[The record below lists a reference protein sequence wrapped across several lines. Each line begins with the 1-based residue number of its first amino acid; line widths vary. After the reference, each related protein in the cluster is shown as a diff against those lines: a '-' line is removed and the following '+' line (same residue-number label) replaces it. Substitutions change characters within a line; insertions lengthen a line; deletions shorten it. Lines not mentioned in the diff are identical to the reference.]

1 MKRNKENKRPWTYR
15 FMSVV
20 LACAM
25 LFTSSGFQTLAQ
37 EASTEIQTE
46 SAEEI
51 AARQAAQQAQE
62 AAAQQAAA
70 EEAARQAE
78 AQAQAA
84 AAQQAAEEEA
94 ARQAEA
100 QAQAAAAQQ
109 AAEEESARKA
119 AEAAAAQQ
127 AAEDANTARQQQQQA
142 AVQSQGNYVSSV
154 EQVPV
159 IAGRL
164 VLNVDAA
171 STQEAG
177 KAAKISV
184 VYGLGSECTLGS
196 VDTRLYV
203 WNKNAAFPQF
213 INGVYTDPISKRIFT
228 LKTDEEGDTYI
239 SYSLKP
245 GESFKQIFEL
255 TDTTVAAGGSVVFD
269 VAICAMGQIPTDSQ
283 IQQTAGKVT
292 YALPAEETQPVAGE
306 SQPATEEMQQAAGD
320 SQPVTEESEQYVT
333 IELPEEGT
341 SDTSSTERADTNT
354 SNGISAEES
363 LIDIVL
369 PGLEGEAETDAG
381 TEEVIVWNDV
391 FFEVIEG
398 ASVTVD
404 SMDVTN
410 DVAKAKNGTI
420 IFNVAA
426 EEGYE
431 ITEVLVD
438 GTTPAETTENDGEYI
453 IENISTDETIVTVL
467 TEALETEEVE
477 LLEEIVEFVMPRMR
491 LFGSASEDTKSYNIL
506 DSRNQ
511 TSFTVLVNGKEYDGK
526 SQIDRDATIQ
536 VVLNYTYAAVNKP
549 VEADATGHYYFP
561 IPVTS
566 GLELSESASSGEVV
580 SGTDIVGTYKIQD
593 GNVFIDYFPDW
604 VKGKNTISGTFT
616 FDYTAS
622 ASTDTD
628 KSKITIGD
636 EDHIITFTSGLS
648 GKKTYTVNPDGSLQ
662 FFIELTPTDADV
674 KYVTVTDTLSGSLTF
689 RKNTFQLV
697 VGGVSTSLNNVE
709 FSNNDKTA
717 TITIDEIKYGTTAV
731 ITYTVDPYFTDG
743 ATNGGNS
750 ATWGWNGAGDG
761 TDTGA
766 PGAGGSDHVEVK
778 PDNNTL
784 TKSSS
789 NFMTNSNLGK
799 NQIEYTIKVNEFGK
813 DLVPDA
819 DTITLI
825 DYLASNVVLLSDQL
839 NRLKVVTAS
848 GTDITEQ
855 CVIDYDGSV
864 LKITLPDGVSAI
876 ITYKVR
882 VIGTVGTDTTV
893 VNRVTLEGYPESKTE
908 DTVKIERSSAT
919 AEGASK
925 VVTIKKQD
933 QFNASQAIS
942 GVTFELYKVTGSGAQ
957 KLTEDITA
965 DDGTLTFGGVDKEE
979 GLLELDTLYYVKET
993 AVPNG
998 YILNDTPIYFILNA
1012 TDSHKAEID
1021 RVYKDVKYLTDGAAQ
1036 FIIANLPEPEPT
1048 TTHFTAQKTVDGGSP
1063 NAGEVFTFG
1072 LKYLNYSPATN
1083 KTAYIPK
1090 DPSAVPVLAYN
1101 STDKIAQNGMKECT
1115 NFVDGTVT
1123 FGEIQFEYEGTYFFE
1138 IWEKE
1143 DTSKT
1148 NFIFDGTR
1156 YQVEVKV
1163 ERDGK
1168 TLKCT
1173 HVYKVNNASRS
1184 QIAFDNKRITG
1195 FTLQKQF
1202 SGTNVLDTDTEF
1214 TFRITAKKGT
1224 SAWNFSDIT
1233 VKSNGTDY
1241 DTSKWS
1247 VKNNTLTVKLIV
1259 PTGSTQSPV
1268 ITVDKVP
1275 LGATV
1280 TVQED
1285 QKAGWT
1291 VVANN
1296 GSTGLTLQQSVSE
1309 NGIVVQNR
1317 RDVVSIAVNKIW
1329 NTQGDSD
1336 AQNKIPE
1343 KLQLNLKAKVGE
1355 TVKDPIR
1362 DLGIP
1367 AQKCTL
1373 EIQRD
1378 AWTGAFT
1385 DLPKYA
1391 DQAGTQEITYSVE
1404 EVLPDDIKNNWVCTE
1419 QKTGNSI
1426 TLTNTFKNVVSVSA
1440 SKTWNDNND
1449 QDGKRPAS
1457 VTVTLYR
1464 KMADQSATKG
1474 IDYTTEIGIKYE
1486 KVAADAEGTLLT
1498 NPVALVS
1505 TNSNDKTAGWTTQ
1518 TWEKLPKKWGM
1529 VSGSGEDLANTD
1541 IEYLVT
1547 ESVTY
1552 DEGYEYTENVTTSG
1566 TNFIFQNSYTP
1577 KTKEIQVTKK
1587 WSDNDDQDGKRPT
1600 SVNVY
1605 LEAKV
1610 GNETITGTIGISNPK
1625 TITAAAGDT
1634 NDWVINAAK
1643 WENLPVYYDG
1653 QEITYTVSEATVTDY
1668 DTDPISAPAYN
1679 ETNKIWEVKI
1689 TNRHTPSIV
1698 EITATKKWNDAS
1710 NEYGYRP
1717 TSINFQLYKKVG
1729 TSETEVVADGY
1740 RTLNAT
1746 DPNYS
1751 GKDEWQVIW
1760 TGLPEYENGQKIQ
1773 YSVKEVK
1780 ISKDADGK
1788 DTIVPVSDSDMA
1800 PYTVSVQDSLTVTN
1814 TYQPGTTKVTAT
1826 KVWDDGDDNDGI
1838 RPSSVEFILKAYINK
1853 EVGGR
1858 TEKTEVPVMFLNNA
1872 GGVYTFVPATE
1883 SEYKVSVNEDTEWSK
1898 TWSDLAV
1905 RYRDRATNKS
1915 YNVTYEVT
1923 ETAIDLGDE
1932 ILPYTNPIC
1941 SEDGNNNW
1949 TVINE
1954 REPERTEVSVLK
1966 IWDDNDNQDNARP
1979 DSLKVYLK
1987 AMFKDTADKTA
1998 VEHDYYYDYVKEE
2011 TTGKWTAVRID
2022 LSQGTKLT
2030 ANAEGVWQKT
2040 WEDLPKYYKGE
2051 KIVWDVAEDTGAI
2064 EALGYKQTNK
2074 KYISTS
2080 KTFEFTNSR
2089 ETEKISKQLI
2099 KYWLDKNQSEEYVR
2113 PNDEVTFRL
2122 SSKKWMKS
2130 EESGTYQWIES
2141 YEDAN
2146 GTPYEV
2152 KTLALK
2158 DFTGNIWT
2166 CSWSNLEKY
2175 CGGKLI
2181 EYTVEEINVPTG
2193 YFSITE
2199 NTADHTT
2206 ICNIKT
2212 KVEISKVSLTDEE
2225 EISGATL
2232 QILDLSKPEAEQV
2245 IEEWITDTEKER
2257 SHIVEGLEPEKE
2269 YTLRE
2274 VKAPTGYLLADDI
2287 TFTVK
2292 ADGTVTKVVMKDEPT
2307 EMKISKKDAD
2317 GRTHLIGAKF
2327 KILDPDKDV
2336 VESWSSDGDVHLIKA
2351 KLDPGVEYTLVEETA
2366 PNGYNRAADITFTI
2380 NDKGQVLVD
2389 NAPVVDNEIIV
2400 KDTLRKIKFAK
2411 VDALKDGNYISGA
2424 ELEVHYK
2431 EGKDT
2436 VGDLVVTADGIPMK
2450 WTSGTEAKEFSGI
2463 KKGDYYLVEVSAP
2476 AGYLKAGKLEF
2487 SVEGEKD
2494 ESDMEIQMVSL
2505 VNTLTEIKIKK
2516 SFWRGAEE
2524 PLTPVTC
2531 DAPAIFTI
2539 FDREGAVAV
2548 TAMDE
2553 KLENLEITYDT
2564 ELVIKGLSEGD
2575 YILHEV
2581 SAPVGYTRAKDIP
2594 FTVSGDAVLS
2604 EPIEVK
2610 NCPTKV
2616 TISKTDIATGE
2627 ELPGAT
2633 LQVLY
2638 ADTEEVAAT
2647 IYYDKEDEST
2657 WDQLLQWE
2665 STDEPRVIEGLP
2677 AGEYILREKIAPDGY
2692 TVAKDILF
2700 TITDDLTVENKI
2712 VMEDKITEVSIS
2724 KRKMLGISELPGAH
2738 LQVLDESGKVAT
2750 TIYYKDDTTTP
2761 DEKLDW
2767 ISGEAAK
2774 VFKGLRLGKYKL
2786 VEVKSPDGYALS
2798 DPIEFEVTADGY
2810 KVTEV
2815 VMRDDTTKVHISKM
2829 DVTNNKDLPGARL
2842 ALKDSQGNIITEWT
2856 STGKPKVIEGQLIAG
2871 ETYTLTEI
2879 AAPVGYDLAKDIT
2892 FTVNSDGEIQKVV
2905 MEDKVSD
2912 GKGSIT
2918 VQKLV
2923 MMDGKYAAID
2933 YTFYVA
2939 LFADEAC
2946 TQRVSNVKPL
2956 NVSGSYTASTV
2967 FTKLQYG
2974 TYYVAETDEE
2984 GNAISEGE
2992 FIEANQVID
3001 GKAVLT
3007 PTEATAKSLI
3017 LNHVKGFDK
3026 QYYYDGKI
3034 TVDKRVLINGVE
3046 GNVNDTFYFAL
3057 FVDPELTTMADAGV
3071 KSLRLNGQSRGTVTF
3086 SDLPYGEYY
3095 LAETDE
3101 DGYPVDDDFAYTVT
3115 ISSYCKIDADTK
3127 DVLRTVT
3134 NSKTQNGSSSN
3145 SSESTTSGE
3154 GGKYTTGTKP
3164 VKTGDNTPFMMY
3176 LLIFGAS
3183 AIVLLGLYGKKRK
3196 KKNNM

>member
-1 MKRNKENKRPWTYR
+1 MY
-15 FMSVV
+15 
-20 LACAM
+20 
-25 LFTSSGFQTLAQ
+25 Q
-37 EASTEIQTE
+37 
-46 SAEEI
+46 
-51 AARQAAQQAQE
+51 
-62 AAAQQAAA
+62 
-70 EEAARQAE
+70 
-78 AQAQAA
+78 
-84 AAQQAAEEEA
+84 
-94 ARQAEA
+94 
-100 QAQAAAAQQ
+100 
-109 AAEEESARKA
+109 
-119 AEAAAAQQ
+119 
-127 AAEDANTARQQQQQA
+127 
-142 AVQSQGNYVSSV
+142 
-154 EQVPV
+154 
-159 IAGRL
+159 
-164 VLNVDAA
+164 
-171 STQEAG
+171 
-177 KAAKISV
+177 
-184 VYGLGSECTLGS
+184 
-196 VDTRLYV
+196 
-203 WNKNAAFPQF
+203 
-213 INGVYTDPISKRIFT
+213 
-228 LKTDEEGDTYI
+228 
-239 SYSLKP
+239 
-245 GESFKQIFEL
+245 
-255 TDTTVAAGGSVVFD
+255 
-269 VAICAMGQIPTDSQ
+269 
-283 IQQTAGKVT
+283 
-292 YALPAEETQPVAGE
+292 
-306 SQPATEEMQQAAGD
+306 
-320 SQPVTEESEQYVT
+320 
-333 IELPEEGT
+333 
-341 SDTSSTERADTNT
+341 
-354 SNGISAEES
+354 
-363 LIDIVL
+363 
-369 PGLEGEAETDAG
+369 
-381 TEEVIVWNDV
+381 
-391 FFEVIEG
+391 
-398 ASVTVD
+398 
-404 SMDVTN
+404 
-410 DVAKAKNGTI
+410 
-420 IFNVAA
+420 
-426 EEGYE
+426 
-431 ITEVLVD
+431 
-438 GTTPAETTENDGEYI
+438 
-453 IENISTDETIVTVL
+453 
-467 TEALETEEVE
+467 
-477 LLEEIVEFVMPRMR
+477 
-491 LFGSASEDTKSYNIL
+491 
-506 DSRNQ
+506 
-511 TSFTVLVNGKEYDGK
+511 
-526 SQIDRDATIQ
+526 
-536 VVLNYTYAAVNKP
+536 
-549 VEADATGHYYFP
+549 
-561 IPVTS
+561 
-566 GLELSESASSGEVV
+566 
-580 SGTDIVGTYKIQD
+580 
-593 GNVFIDYFPDW
+593 
-604 VKGKNTISGTFT
+604 
-616 FDYTAS
+616 
-622 ASTDTD
+622 
-628 KSKITIGD
+628 
-636 EDHIITFTSGLS
+636 
-648 GKKTYTVNPDGSLQ
+648 
-662 FFIELTPTDADV
+662 
-674 KYVTVTDTLSGSLTF
+674 
-689 RKNTFQLV
+689 
-697 VGGVSTSLNNVE
+697 
-709 FSNNDKTA
+709 
-717 TITIDEIKYGTTAV
+717 
-731 ITYTVDPYFTDG
+731 
-743 ATNGGNS
+743 
-750 ATWGWNGAGDG
+750 
-761 TDTGA
+761 
-766 PGAGGSDHVEVK
+766 
-778 PDNNTL
+778 
-784 TKSSS
+784 
-789 NFMTNSNLGK
+789 
-799 NQIEYTIKVNEFGK
+799 
-813 DLVPDA
+813 
-819 DTITLI
+819 
-825 DYLASNVVLLSDQL
+825 
-839 NRLKVVTAS
+839 
-848 GTDITEQ
+848 
-855 CVIDYDGSV
+855 
-864 LKITLPDGVSAI
+864 
-876 ITYKVR
+876 
-882 VIGTVGTDTTV
+882 
-893 VNRVTLEGYPESKTE
+893 
-908 DTVKIERSSAT
+908 
-919 AEGASK
+919 
-925 VVTIKKQD
+925 
-933 QFNASQAIS
+933 
-942 GVTFELYKVTGSGAQ
+942 
-957 KLTEDITA
+957 
-965 DDGTLTFGGVDKEE
+965 
-979 GLLELDTLYYVKET
+979 
-993 AVPNG
+993 
-998 YILNDTPIYFILNA
+998 
-1012 TDSHKAEID
+1012 
-1021 RVYKDVKYLTDGAAQ
+1021 DVKYLTDGAAQ

-1063 NAGEVFTFG
+1063 NEGEVFTFG

-1083 KTAYIPK
+1083 KTAYIPE
-1090 DPSAVPVLAYN
+1090 DRTTVPVLAYN
-1101 STDKIAQNGMKECT
+1101 NSTDTIAQNGIKEC
-1115 NFVDGTVT
+1115 NNSADGTVT
-1123 FGEIQFEYEGTYFFE
+1123 FGEIRFEYEGTYYFE

-1143 DTSKT
+1143 DPSKT

-1173 HVYKVNNASRS
+1173 HAYKVNNESRS
-1184 QIAFDNKRITG
+1184 QIAFDNKRITS

-1202 SGTNVLDTDTEF
+1202 SGTSTLDTDTEF

-1224 SAWNFSDIT
+1224 SDWNFSGIT

-1247 VKNNTLTVKLIV
+1247 VQNNTLTVKLVV
-1259 PTGSTQSPV
+1259 PGGSTQSPV

-1296 GSTGLTLQQSVSE
+1296 GSTGLTLQQTVSD
-1309 NGIVVQNR
+1309 NGIIVQNR

-1367 AQKCTL
+1367 AEKRTL

-1378 AWTGAFT
+1378 AATGTWTGAFT

-1391 DQAGTQEITYSVE
+1391 DQAGTQVITYSVE

-1464 KMADQSATKG
+1464 KLADQSATEG
-1474 IDYTTEIGIKYE
+1474 IDYTTETGVKYE

-1498 NPVALVS
+1498 NPAVLVS

-1529 VSGSGEDLANTD
+1529 VSGSAEALANTD

-1547 ESVTY
+1547 ENVTY
-1552 DEGYEYTENVTTSG
+1552 DEGYEYTENVATSG

-1577 KTKEIQVTKK
+1577 KTKKIQVTKT

-1605 LEAKV
+1605 LKAEV
-1610 GNETITGTIGISNPK
+1610 GNEAITDTIGISNPK
-1625 TITAAAGDT
+1625 TITAAPGET
-1634 NDWVINAAK
+1634 NKWVINAAK
-1643 WENLPVYYDG
+1643 WENLPVYYNG
-1653 QEITYTVSEATVTDY
+1653 QEITYTVSEATVPDY
-1668 DTDPISAPAYN
+1668 NTDPISAPAYD
-1679 ETNKIWEVKI
+1679 ETNKIWKVEI
-1689 TNRHTPSIV
+1689 TNRHTPGIV

-1729 TSETEVVADGY
+1729 TSEPEAVADGY
-1740 RTLNAT
+1740 RTLEAK
-1746 DPNYS
+1746 DYS
-1751 GKDEWQVIW
+1751 GKDEWQVKW
-1760 TGLPEYENGQKIQ
+1760 TGLPEYEDGQEIQ

-1780 ISKDADGK
+1780 IDRDKDGK
-1788 DTIVPVSDSDMA
+1788 DIIVPVSDSDMA
-1800 PYTVSVQDSLTVTN
+1800 PYTVSGQDSFIITN
-1814 TYQPGTTKVTAT
+1814 TYQPVPTEVTAT

-1838 RPSSVEFILKAYINK
+1838 RPTSVEFILKAYINK
-1853 EVGGR
+1853 EVEG
-1858 TEKTEVPVMFLNNA
+1858 TTQKTEVPVMLLNST
-1872 GGVYTFVPATE
+1872 GGVYTFVPAKE
-1883 SEYKVSVNEDTEWSK
+1883 SEYKVSVNEGGGWSK

-1915 YNVTYEVT
+1915 YDVTYEVT
-1923 ETAIDLGDE
+1923 ETAIELGEE
-1932 ILPYTNPIC
+1932 ILPYVDPIC
-1941 SEDGNNNW
+1941 SKDGNNNW

-1966 IWDDNDNQDNARP
+1966 IWNDNDNQDNARP

-1987 AMFKDTADKTA
+1987 ATFKDTDDETA
-1998 VEHDYYYDYVKEE
+1998 VEHDYYYDYVKNE
-2011 TTGKWTAVRID
+2011 TTGKWTAKIID
-2022 LSQGTKLT
+2022 LSQGTDLT
-2030 ANAEGVWQKT
+2030 ANEKGVWQKT
-2040 WEDLPKYYKGE
+2040 WEDLPKYYKGQE
-2051 KIVWDVAEDTGAI
+2051 IVWDVAEDTAAMA
-2064 EALGYKQTNK
+2064 ALGYKQTDK
-2074 KYISTS
+2074 QYVSIS
-2080 KTFEFTNSR
+2080 KTYEFTNSR

-2099 KYWLDKNQSEEYVR
+2099 KYWLDKNQGEEYVR
-2113 PNDEVTFRL
+2113 PDETVTFKLL
-2122 SSKKWMKS
+2122 SRKWMKS
-2130 EESGTYQWIES
+2130 EESGTYQWVES

-2146 GTPYEV
+2146 GTPYEE

-2181 EYTVEEINVPTG
+2181 EYTVEESNVPAG

-2245 IEEWITDTEKER
+2245 IEEWTTDTEKEK
-2257 SHIVEGLEPEKE
+2257 SHVVEGLEPDKE

-2274 VKAPTGYLLADDI
+2274 VEAPTGYLLADDI

-2317 GRTHLIGAKF
+2317 GKTHLIGAEF
-2327 KILDPDKDV
+2327 KILGPDKDV
-2336 VESWSSDGDVHLIKA
+2336 VESWTSDGEAHLIKA
-2351 KLDPGVEYTLVEETA
+2351 KLNPGVEYTLVEETA
-2366 PNGYNRAADITFTI
+2366 PNGYNRAADVTFTI
-2380 NDKGQVLVD
+2380 NDKGQVLID
-2389 NAPVVDNEIIV
+2389 NDPVADNEIIV

-2424 ELEVHYK
+2424 EMEVHYK
-2431 EGKDT
+2431 EDNDT
-2436 VGDLVVTADGIPMK
+2436 VGDLVVTADGTPMK

-2505 VNTLTEIKIKK
+2505 VNTLTEIKIRK
-2516 SFWRGAEE
+2516 SFWRGTEE

-2531 DAPAIFTI
+2531 DEPAIFTI
-2539 FDREGAVAV
+2539 FDSEGVVAV
-2548 TAMDE
+2548 TVMDV
-2553 KLENLEITYDT
+2553 KLENLQITYET

-2677 AGEYILREKIAPDGY
+2677 AGDYILREKIAPDGY

-2700 TITDDLTVENKI
+2700 TITDDLTVENRI

-2750 TIYYKDDTTTP
+2750 TIYYKDDATTP

-2767 ISGEAAK
+2767 VSGETAK
-2774 VFKGLRLGKYKL
+2774 VFKGLRPGKYKL

-2810 KVTEV
+2810 EVTKV

-2892 FTVNSDGEIQKVV
+2892 FTVNSDGEIQTVV

-2923 MMDGKYAAID
+2923 MMDGKYTAID

-3007 PTEATAKSLI
+3007 PTEATAKSTI

-3127 DVLRTVT
+3127 EVLRTVT
-3134 NSKTQNGSSSN
+3134 NSKSQNSSSSS
-3145 SSESTTSGE
+3145 SSESITSAE

-3183 AIVLLGLYGKKRK
+3183 AIVLLGVYGKKRK